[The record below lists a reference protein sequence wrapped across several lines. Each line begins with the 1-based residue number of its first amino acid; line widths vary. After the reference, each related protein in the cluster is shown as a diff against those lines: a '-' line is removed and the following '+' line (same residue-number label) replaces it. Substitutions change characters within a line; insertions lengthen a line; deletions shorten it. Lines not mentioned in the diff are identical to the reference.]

1 MKSIFLN
8 FTYILPTNINS
19 AMSKDLWG
27 LEPNLTQHTQTQ
39 ILKNFKY
46 LWKLVAIFDIGEIV
60 VNLQHTSQV
69 G

>member
-1 MKSIFLN
+1 
-8 FTYILPTNINS
+8 
-19 AMSKDLWG
+19 MSKDPWG